1 MNSCE
6 TRTNSYYTV
15 EEAAAILR
23 ISKNTAYEW
32 VRAGVLKSLRCGR
45 TIRIPPSALETVA

>member
-6 TRTNSYYTV
+6 ATTKRYYTV

-32 VRAGVLKSLRCGR
+32 VRAGELKSLRCGR
-45 TIRIPPSALETVA
+45 TIRILATAL